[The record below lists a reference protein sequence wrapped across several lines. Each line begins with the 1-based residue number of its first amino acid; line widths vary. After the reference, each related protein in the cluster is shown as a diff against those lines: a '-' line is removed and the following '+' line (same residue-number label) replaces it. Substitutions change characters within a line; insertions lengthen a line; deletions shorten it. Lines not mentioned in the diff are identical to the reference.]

1 LKYALSNI
9 RLPWFIFTLL
19 VFVGLVKL
27 GFWQTDRAVQ
37 KEQRLNKIAQLSQA
51 KPLSLIDIQQL
62 PFTDINDLPI
72 KFEGEFEK
80 EIVFLLDNQINHGQ
94 LGYRVYQ
101 IFNVNNSAL
110 LINLGWVLGSINRA
124 EYPKIKALTGTYQIT
139 GHIRLIEKGILLLEE
154 NYTRVSWPLRIQQV
168 DVAKLSMMLNKP
180 LLPFVVYVDKESPL
194 GYEKNW
200 QPIVML
206 PEKHR
211 AYAFQWFGLAIAWL
225 LLMFWASIK
234 FSKSS
239 QIVNNSHNKNEN

>member
-1 LKYALSNI
+1 MKYALSNI

-101 IFNVNNSAL
+101 VFNVNNSAL

>member
-101 IFNVNNSAL
+101 VFNVNNSAL